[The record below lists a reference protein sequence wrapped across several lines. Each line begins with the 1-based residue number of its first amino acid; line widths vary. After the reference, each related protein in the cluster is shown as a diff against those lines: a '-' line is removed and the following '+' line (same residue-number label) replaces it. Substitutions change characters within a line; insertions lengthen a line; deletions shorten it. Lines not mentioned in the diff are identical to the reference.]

1 MVHARKLLLYQY
13 VVGLTDCRS
22 FTPEEAA
29 LWEESAQYAYRSF
42 RDKAAASR
50 NMAVEDMQVGRVFG
64 IGARLGELCCCCTLG
79 KTKSGDSLSCVT
91 GRHDGALERLLVC
104 QLVRY

>member
-1 MVHARKLLLYQY
+1 MITHDRP
-13 VVGLTDCRS
+13 

-50 NMAVEDMQVGRVFG
+50 NMPVEDMQVGLIWGCWGGWVDG
-64 IGARLGELCCCCTLG
+64 WLGLGEWVAPSQGHAAVC
-79 KTKSGDSLSCVT
+79 SC
-91 GRHDGALERLLVC
+91 GRAITSQGGSRRALR
-104 QLVRY
+104 RI